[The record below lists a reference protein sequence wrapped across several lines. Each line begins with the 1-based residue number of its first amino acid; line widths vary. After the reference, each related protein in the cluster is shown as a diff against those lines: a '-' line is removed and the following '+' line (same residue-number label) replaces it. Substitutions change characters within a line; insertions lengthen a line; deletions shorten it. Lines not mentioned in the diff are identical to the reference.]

1 MSANRGGRSPCAAN
15 SRNYENIDSQR
26 PEPQSAGAARH
37 RSLRYADLRNLLRT
51 APVALSRRRIRLLP
65 VQYRR
70 RVDRRRTAGRR
81 RLRRC
86 GAQRRGIY
94 PYLGGAAR
102 RGVGGVGSRRR
113 GAYLVDP
120 RARGVPATSR
130 CWPPWPKARSWDS
143 GWIPTGW
150 ESKRC
155 CLAAKSRKPLP
166 AACRLHRS
174 RCGLPLSGIPE
185 RFLSERER
193 PGRFCRA
200 GGSGFPRRRGV
211 GADRN
216 YRDGSRLPRNMSITQ

>member
-120 RARGVPATSR
+120 RARGVPPR
-130 CWPPWPKARSWDS
+130 
-143 GWIPTGW
+143 
-150 ESKRC
+150 
-155 CLAAKSRKPLP
+155 LAAGPRGQRLDHGIRAGFLPVGSRS
-166 AACRLHRS
+166 AAAWQRKVESRFRQHAVCIGAGAGCRFRGFGS
-174 RCGLPLSGIPE
+174 VSCQSGNG
-185 RFLSERER
+185 R
-193 PGRFCRA
+193 RFCRA
-200 GGSGFPRRRGV
+200 GGSGFPRRRG
-211 GADRN
+211 GA
-216 YRDGSRLPRNMSITQ
+216 GIVEAA

>member
-113 GAYLVDP
+113 GAHLRSS
-120 RARGVPATSR
+120 RARSSATSR

-155 CLAAKSRKPLP
+155 CLATKSRKPLS

-174 RCGLPLSGIPE
+174 RCGLPLSWIRE
-185 RFLSERER
+185 CFLSERER
-193 PGRFCRA
+193 PAFL
-200 GGSGFPRRRGV
+200 PRRRQRVPSEKG
-211 GADRN
+211 GA
-216 YRDGSRLPRNMSITQ
+216 GIVEAA